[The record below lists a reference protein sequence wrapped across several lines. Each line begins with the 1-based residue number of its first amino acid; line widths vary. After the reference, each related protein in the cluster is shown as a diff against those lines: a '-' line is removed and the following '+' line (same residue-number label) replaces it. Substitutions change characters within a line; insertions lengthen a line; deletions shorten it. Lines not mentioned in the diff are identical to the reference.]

1 MSEYDSSMSLMLENP
16 MKQAQPTVY
25 SYMDPRY
32 MHAVDKLVSI
42 INGLLLLML
51 VWVMVYC
58 TNNDN
63 HGIGSL
69 GL

>member
-1 MSEYDSSMSLMLENP
+1 